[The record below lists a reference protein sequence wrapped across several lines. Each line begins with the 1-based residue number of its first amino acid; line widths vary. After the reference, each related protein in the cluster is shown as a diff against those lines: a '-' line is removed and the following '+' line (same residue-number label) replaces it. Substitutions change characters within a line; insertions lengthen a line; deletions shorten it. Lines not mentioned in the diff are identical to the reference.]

1 MPKITIKSGADAPT
15 TSNVTDSEL
24 AFARTGG
31 KLYVGKGSSSGGS
44 ASSVVEIGPLTVA
57 DKTEKTTVVGDDL
70 LLLADSESLNA
81 QKKIKRST
89 LVGGLAST
97 GAIGSSGLT
106 QSTARMLGR
115 TTASTGAVE
124 EIEVETG
131 LSLSAQR
138 LAINVPGLTEKDA
151 AADANDLIIIA
162 DSGNSNALRKI
173 KRSNLISGVGTGTVT
188 SVGLTLD
195 SNLFTAES
203 DTITTTG
210 SLDVTLSTRN
220 ANIVFAGPSSGSA
233 AKPTFRSLVSADLPD
248 IDGGTY

>member
-31 KLYVGKGSSSGGS
+31 KLYVGKGSSAGGS
-44 ASSVVEIGPLTVA
+44 ASSVVEIGPLTIA
-57 DKTEKTTVVGDDL
+57 DKTEKSTVVGDDL

-151 AADANDLIIIA
+151 AADANDLILIA
-162 DSGNSNALRKI
+162 DSANSNALRKM

-188 SVGLTLD
+188 SVGMTVPNIL
-195 SNLFTAES
+195 SVS
-203 DTITTTG
+203 GSPVTG
-210 SLDVTLSTRN
+210 SGTLAVSLATQSAN
-220 ANIVFAGPSSGSA
+220 AVFAGPGSGSA
-233 AKPTFRSLVSADLPD
+233 AAPTFRSLVSADLPD